1 METGRAGI
9 HGLKGLG
16 LIYRFL
22 LEDGG
27 MDLYSRPS
35 TRRMKSWASAL
46 FLGFGS
52 VSFGCAGNM
61 QVLFRDK
68 VLG

>member
-1 METGRAGI
+1 
-9 HGLKGLG
+9 
-16 LIYRFL
+16 
-22 LEDGG
+22 

-52 VSFGCAGNM
+52 DSFGCAGNM